1 MINHLS
7 ACFDDEGRI
16 ALCYCP
22 FPLAASHRQQLLL
35 HCFCCAWLLL
45 HSAACLACCM
55 PCCICP
61 LLVVHIGQLQHLH
74 CLCVLQHKKLSYF
87 LLHTTRARCYT
98 TAGAGERAE
107 HKPDTLVKSIYRHP
121 RSELGRVRR
130 LTRLESAPD
139 SGRVS
144 A

>member
-1 MINHLS
+1 MLLS
-7 ACFDDEGRI
+7 IPPGCISSPTAS
-16 ALCYCP
+16 
-22 FPLAASHRQQLLL
+22 AALLL
-35 HCFCCAWLLL
+35 LCLAPAAFCCIAPDIY
-45 HSAACLACCM
+45 LACCM
-55 PCCICP
+55 PCCIYP

-107 HKPDTLVKSIYRHP
+107 HKPDTFVKSIYRRP
-121 RSELGRVRR
+121 RSELGRVRCW
-130 LTRLESAPD
+130 LELSQVLIQAE
-139 SGRVS
+139 SG